1 MKLINWIAVVILL
14 WAPSCSY
21 EELLDQPPQGQY
33 VTPRPIPNPFPTY
46 QLTKIFRVNLYLC
59 AVTLFF
65 ATLSV
70 AKADVIFLPLSGA
83 DSHKFSSPYSGRF
96 QAING
101 NSFDVS
107 KYYVSSSLELFFSG
121 LVIWEARD
129 NLTLTIPW
137 YFDIGYQS
145 ELFHTDPVLQLG
157 LSANFSSQNH
167 SIIFGVNNLLTIGGH
182 IRERACI
189 DRLFRE
195 FHCGTGLPWID
206 KPKPTKNDHKT
217 FFVRY
222 RLVF

>member
-1 MKLINWIAVVILL
+1 VI
-14 WAPSCSY
+14 
-21 EELLDQPPQGQY
+21 
-33 VTPRPIPNPFPTY
+33 T
-46 QLTKIFRVNLYLC
+46 IFC
-59 AVTLFF
+59 ATI
-65 ATLSV
+65 SN

-96 QAING
+96 RAING

-107 KYYVSSSLELFFSG
+107 KYYVSSSLELFFNG
-121 LVIWEARD
+121 LVMWEARD

-167 SIIFGVNNLLTIGGH
+167 SIILGVNNLLTIGGH
-182 IRERACI
+182 IRGRPCM
-189 DRLFRE
+189 DRLFRD
-195 FHCGTGLPWID
+195 FHCGTGLPWVD
-206 KPKPTKNDHKT
+206 RPKPTKNDHKT